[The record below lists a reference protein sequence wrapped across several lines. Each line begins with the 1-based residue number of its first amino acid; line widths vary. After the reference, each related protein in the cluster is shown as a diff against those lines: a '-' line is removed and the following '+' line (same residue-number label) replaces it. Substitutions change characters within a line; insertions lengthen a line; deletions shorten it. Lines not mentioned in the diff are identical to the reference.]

1 MHVGFIYNP
10 ESGSGKIEKNAKFII
25 DSFTQKGHQVDVLKT
40 KKPLDAKRY
49 AIESNHDMLLVA
61 GGDGTLNEVVN
72 GLMTKEI
79 RQKIAYIPTGTVND
93 VAHMLGIPMN
103 IKKAVKLILEGGVL
117 KKMDISKINNTY
129 FTYAAATGRFAKAS
143 YDVRRED
150 KKRFGMLAYVVR
162 GITDLLFDYKMPL
175 KITYDDGV
183 IDRTFTLLLFLNGPR
198 VGGFNLFLMKKSK
211 LNDGKIEA
219 RIFERRR
226 YWTLI
231 KVLSFF
237 AIGGLVMRGGHRLT
251 SSFYEIET
259 KDPKSDMEWN
269 TDGEKTEKNS
279 VRIDVFREAIEI
291 YVSKRAAKYIF

>member
-40 KKPLDAKRY
+40 KKPLDAKRF

-279 VRIDVFREAIEI
+279 VRIDVFQEAVEI

>member
-1 MHVGFIYNP
+1 MRVGFIYNP
-10 ESGSGKIEKNAKFII
+10 ESGNGKIEKYSKFII
-25 DSFTQKGHQVDVLKT
+25 DSFEAKGHVIDVLKT

-72 GLMTKEI
+72 GLMMKTV

-103 IKKAVKLILEGGVL
+103 IKKAVKLILESGEL
-117 KKMDISKINNTY
+117 KKMDISKIGNTY

-143 YDVRRED
+143 YDVKRAD
-150 KKRFGMLAYVVR
+150 KKHFGMLAYVVR

-183 IDRTFTLLLFLNGPR
+183 IDKTFTLLLFLNGPR
-198 VGGFNLFLMKKSK
+198 VGGFNLFLMRKSK

-237 AIGGLVMRGGHRLT
+237 AIGGLVMKGGHRLT

-259 KDPKSDMEWN
+259 KDTNPDMEWN
-269 TDGEKTEKNS
+269 TDGEKTERNS
-279 VRIDVFREAIEI
+279 VRIDVFQEAVEI
-291 YVSKRAAKYIF
+291 YVSKRRAKSIF

>member
-40 KKPLDAKRY
+40 KKPLDAKRF

-93 VAHMLGIPMN
+93 VAHMLGIPRN
-103 IKKAVKLILEGGVL
+103 IKKAVKLILEDGEL

-279 VRIDVFREAIEI
+279 VRIDVFQEAIEI